1 MNIQDASGWVFLVY
15 MTSVGALALIWLA
28 KEMFRKD

>member
-1 MNIQDASGWVFLVY
+1 MSIQDASGWVFLIY
-15 MTSVGALALIWLA
+15 MSAIGVLALIWLT